1 MTNIITISDG
11 TSYHGTPFIS
21 SSNNFFFIS
30 LEPLKDVGDYLISI
44 DKTSTFSPIVNS
56 TELHRFPLVRCLTF
70 IPSLFTFSEFYVSLF
85 SFSSQHA
92 HSPIDHKF
100 SKVSLKIDHHNSNI
114 LCKFEE
120 FIQSEIPNFCLPQ
133 SFTSPYGIVLHLDA
147 RLASA
152 IVFEYSRSRRFRCG
166 FNKWL
171 SSNIHQIS
179 IAPPLTLRNRL
190 RILLF
195 ILHEPLRQPI
205 NYSW

>member
-30 LEPLKDVGDYLISI
+30 LEPLKDLGDYLISI
-44 DKTSTFSPIVNS
+44 DKTSTSSAIVNS
-56 TELHRFPLVRCLTF
+56 TDLHRFPLVWSFTF
-70 IPSLFTFSEFYVSLF
+70 MPHLFTFSEIYVSLF
-85 SFSSQHA
+85 SFTSQHA
-92 HSPIDHKF
+92 HSPIDHNF
-100 SKVSLKIDHHNSNI
+100 SKVSLEIGLHNSNF
-114 LCKFEE
+114 LYKFEE
-120 FIQSEIPNFCLPQ
+120 YIQSEIPNFCLPQ
-133 SFTSPYGIVLHLDA
+133 SFRSPHGIVLHLDA

-171 SSNIHQIS
+171 SWNIDQIS
-179 IAPPLTLRNRL
+179 IAPPVTLRNRL